1 MKKILIVDD
10 EANVLAM
17 LTRALKGWDAEVLTS
32 TTIEDAEYAIK
43 NTHLDIVIS
52 DIRLTGMLDRTGLEL
67 IPYVKEKSPGTQ
79 IVIMTGYGTPEI
91 EKEAYERGAYY
102 YFEKPIDLKIL
113 LARLQDLG
121 LERQATAGEA

>member
-1 MKKILIVDD
+1 MKKMLIVDD

-17 LTRALKGWDAEVLTS
+17 LTRALKGWDAEILTA
-32 TTIEDAEYAIK
+32 TNIEDAEYAIK
-43 NTHLDIVIS
+43 NTHFDFVLS

-79 IVIMTGYGTPEI
+79 IIIMTGYGTPEI
-91 EKEAYERGAYY
+91 EKEAYERGAFY

-113 LARLQDLG
+113 LARLGDLG
-121 LERQATAGEA
+121 LQRKSVPEEA

>member
-17 LTRALKGWDAEVLTS
+17 LIRALKGWDAEVLTS

-43 NTHLDIVIS
+43 NTHFDIVLS

-67 IPYVKEKSPGTQ
+67 IPYVQEKSAGTQ
-79 IVIMTGYGTPEI
+79 IIIMTGYGTPEI
-91 EKEAYERGAYY
+91 EKEAYDRGAYY

-113 LARLQDLG
+113 FARLGDLG
-121 LERQATAGEA
+121 VQRIGAPEEA